1 MNCDQTSEYLPWL
14 LNGTLGAG
22 ERRAAEEHLRSCAA
36 CRQALADTRFAWE
49 VFDQHL
55 PSEQLVAYAWGDP
68 GVDREE
74 VEHHLGSCPR
84 CAAELELV
92 GISRRLQGANDEDDE
107 DDEKVPLLVPA
118 ARRRPAPAR
127 IWRSSA
133 IAASLVGLIAAT
145 GWMESS
151 RRLHSLEGTASQTR
165 PPASSPR
172 LRGGQAASQAASAEE
187 LRRSQARMADLTRR
201 NEQLSG
207 EVAAQRE
214 IQKRNEEQL
223 GRLEQIAA
231 AASPAGQQPDIMAN
245 GATASPPS
253 LGSVQ
258 RGATLGE
265 VAARVPVSAPY
276 AVVTFVPTS
285 STESYDRYEL
295 AILDAAG
302 RERRRLRDVH
312 PESGGQFVL
321 WLRKGALAPGSYT
334 LQLYGVRAGE
344 RVPLDRYAIQVD

>member
-14 LNGTLGAG
+14 LNGTLDA
-22 ERRAAEEHLRSCAA
+22 EEQQAAEEHLRSCAA

-74 VEHHLGSCPR
+74 IERHLGSCPR

-92 GISRRLQGANDEDDE
+92 GISRRLEGAE
-107 DDEKVPLLVPA
+107 DEKVPLLVPA

-151 RRLHSLEGTASQTR
+151 RRLHSLADAASRRQTPVS
-165 PPASSPR
+165 PPA
-172 LRGGQAASQAASAEE
+172 LRGASAASAEE

-223 GRLEQIAA
+223 SRLEQIAA
-231 AASPAGQQPDIMAN
+231 AAAPASQQPEILAN

-253 LGSVQ
+253 LSSVQ
-258 RGATLGE
+258 RGTAPGE
-265 VAARVPVSAPY
+265 VAARVPRSAPY

-285 STESYDRYEL
+285 TPETYDRYEI